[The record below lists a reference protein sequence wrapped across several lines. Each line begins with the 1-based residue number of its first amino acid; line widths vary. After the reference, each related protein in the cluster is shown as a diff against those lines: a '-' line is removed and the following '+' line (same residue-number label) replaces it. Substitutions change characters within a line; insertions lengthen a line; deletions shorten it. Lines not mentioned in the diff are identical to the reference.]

1 MTGSPHRRGATSKA
15 LAIAMVFGI
24 AGGALAAWTL
34 MSNFAGG
41 KRPIGPPS
49 MERPDGPRRGP
60 VGPGAADESGPDSG
74 APRAERSAPAEPAS
88 FPVIKGDA
96 DVEALLSDLR
106 NSVSVAA
113 GSNQDLASM
122 GATAQSKLA
131 ECFALAMTPY
141 LYGDQERIES
151 TAAALGAPPREPPA
165 DGAEP
170 ARRPSPIMALLK
182 HASIDASRA
191 KVLPWRP
198 EGRMDAMANAGEGEG
213 PREVMALRMA
223 GLYTDIDDF
232 EKKKLPAVEVRAPL
246 LPSGADPDAPP
257 TIIGAVMVWN
267 QATQTWQPAQ
277 INFMSDDSSAL
288 RAMMS
293 RAMGR

>member
-15 LAIAMVFGI
+15 LVIAMVFGI
-24 AGGALAAWTL
+24 AGGGLAAWTL

-60 VGPGAADESGPDSG
+60 AGPGADDDAGPADSV
-74 APRAERSAPAEPAS
+74 PRAERSAPAEPFQ
-88 FPVIKGDA
+88 FPAIKGDA

-106 NSVSVAA
+106 TSVSVAA

-122 GATAQSKLA
+122 GVTAQTKLA
-131 ECFALAMTPY
+131 ECFTIAMTPY
-141 LYGDQERIES
+141 LYGDQDRMES
-151 TAAALGAPPREPPA
+151 TASALGAPPREAPA

-170 ARRPSPIMALLK
+170 ARRSSPIMALLK
-182 HASIDASRA
+182 HASIDASKAR
-191 KVLPWRP
+191 VLPWRP
-198 EGRMDAMANAGEGEG
+198 EGPMDAMANAGDG
-213 PREVMALRMA
+213 PREIMAVRMT
-223 GLYTDIDDF
+223 GLFTDVDDF

-246 LPSGADPDAPP
+246 LPDGADPNAPP
-257 TIIGAVMVWN
+257 IMIGAVMVWN

-288 RAMMS
+288 RALMG